1 VWPDYTLLVRTDIFE
16 KNNIPIPATWDELYT
31 ALKKLKE
38 IYPDSIPFSDRFQF
52 NSTLNIAA
60 TGFGTK
66 AGWGFGNG
74 LTYKADK
81 DEFVYT
87 STTPEYKNMLTYFNK
102 LVSEGLLDKESFT
115 QTDDQATQK
124 FVSGKSFVINGNSQT
139 VVLHRTD
146 MNKSL
151 GEGKFSIAKITVPGG
166 PAGQLMSGSRL
177 ENGVMILAKAKE
189 NPNFKAILQF
199 IDWLY
204 YSDEGEEFA
213 KWGVE
218 GVTYTKENGVRKLVD
233 DINYNGLNPKGTK
246 DLRIDYGFSGG
257 VFAYGGT
264 TELLQSMFSDEEKKF
279 QEDMKKTK
287 TVVPAEPPIP
297 YSVED
302 REQAT
307 LLSTPLK
314 DYSDQNT
321 LKFILGER
329 PLSQFDAFVNE
340 LKGQG
345 VNGLRVTAQEVVT
358 YLTEPAGDLESRID
372 RIIAG
377 SPEAEVR
384 GIGVAFIASHDIVLE
399 ASRLGV
405 NLLVT
410 HEGAFYSHQEEQGFA
425 PEDPDHPHSYRPDI
439 ITAGLIEALGWQ
451 DYEHRDLG
459 TASVVRLPQ
468 SRRLSD
474 IAGHVKQKLNLPYLR
489 AVGDPETVCG
499 QIGVAVGYRG
509 GGQHAIPLFEQER
522 LDLMIIGE
530 GPEWETPEYV
540 RDASAQGRAKALLM
554 LGHAASEEPGMKL
567 ISERLA
573 GRFPGLPVHF
583 IPSGSMV
590 EILILHLELEPGTK
604 ISEKEI
610 ADELNV
616 SRTPVREAFMKL
628 AEEELLD
635 IIPQSGTIVSRIN
648 LKHVEEGR
656 FIREK
661 LEKEIVALACDQLDK
676 DARFK
681 IEANIAM
688 QDVCAGQN
696 NFYRLFEL
704 DEEYH
709 QILFDATGKQR
720 TWKMLQQLNI
730 HFNRLRL
737 LRLSKDSNWE
747 NIIRQHKE
755 IYQLIIQ
762 QDKEHAMKV
771 MEQHLRLVV
780 VEQDFLK
787 EKYPHYFI

>member
-1 VWPDYTLLVRTDIFE
+1 MFKRSRKKWGMTLMAAVMSLSVAACSNNLGGSGGEAKDQSKGAMENYGVNVSFKATEPFNLPILFSDQPAYPYKKDWMLFQEITKRTGVTLQPTIVPMSDYSQKRSLLISSGDAPLIIPKTYPGEEASFVSSGAILPVSDYIDMMPNFKDKVEKWGMEKELDGLRQEDGKYYVLPGLHEEVWPDYTLLVRTDIFE

-345 VNGLRVTAQEVVT
+345 
-358 YLTEPAGDLESRID
+358 
-372 RIIAG
+372 
-377 SPEAEVR
+377 
-384 GIGVAFIASHDIVLE
+384 
-399 ASRLGV
+399 
-405 NLLVT
+405 
-410 HEGAFYSHQEEQGFA
+410 
-425 PEDPDHPHSYRPDI
+425 
-439 ITAGLIEALGWQ
+439 
-451 DYEHRDLG
+451 
-459 TASVVRLPQ
+459 
-468 SRRLSD
+468 
-474 IAGHVKQKLNLPYLR
+474 
-489 AVGDPETVCG
+489 
-499 QIGVAVGYRG
+499 
-509 GGQHAIPLFEQER
+509 
-522 LDLMIIGE
+522 LDN
-530 GPEWETPEYV
+530 YV
-540 RDASAQGRAKALLM
+540 
-554 LGHAASEEPGMKL
+554 
-567 ISERLA
+567 
-573 GRFPGLPVHF
+573 
-583 IPSGSMV
+583 
-590 EILILHLELEPGTK
+590 
-604 ISEKEI
+604 
-610 ADELNV
+610 
-616 SRTPVREAFMKL
+616 KL
-628 AEEELLD
+628 ANK
-635 IIPQSGTIVSRIN
+635 TY
-648 LKHVEEGR
+648 K
-656 FIREK
+656 
-661 LEKEIVALACDQLDK
+661 A
-676 DARFK
+676 
-681 IEANIAM
+681 
-688 QDVCAGQN
+688 
-696 NFYRLFEL
+696 Y
-704 DEEYH
+704 
-709 QILFDATGKQR
+709 
-720 TWKMLQQLNI
+720 
-730 HFNRLRL
+730 
-737 LRLSKDSNWE
+737 
-747 NIIRQHKE
+747 
-755 IYQLIIQ
+755 
-762 QDKEHAMKV
+762 
-771 MEQHLRLVV
+771 
-780 VEQDFLK
+780 K
-787 EKYPHYFI
+787 EKK

>member
-1 VWPDYTLLVRTDIFE
+1 MFKRSRKKWGMTLMAAVMSLSVAACSNNLGGSGGEAKDQSKGAMENYGVNVSFKATEPFNLPILFSDQPAYPYKKDWMLFQEITKRTGVTLQPTIVPMSDYSQKRSLLISSGDAPLVIPKTYPGEEASFVSSGAILPVSDYIDMMPNFKDKVEKWGMEKELDGLRQEDGKYYVLPGLHEEVWPDYTLLVRTDIFE

-218 GVTYTKENGVRKLVD
+218 GVTYTKENGVRNLVD

-329 PLSQFDAFVNE
+329 PLSQFDAFVTE

-345 VNGLRVTAQEVVT
+345 
-358 YLTEPAGDLESRID
+358 
-372 RIIAG
+372 
-377 SPEAEVR
+377 
-384 GIGVAFIASHDIVLE
+384 
-399 ASRLGV
+399 
-405 NLLVT
+405 
-410 HEGAFYSHQEEQGFA
+410 
-425 PEDPDHPHSYRPDI
+425 
-439 ITAGLIEALGWQ
+439 
-451 DYEHRDLG
+451 
-459 TASVVRLPQ
+459 
-468 SRRLSD
+468 
-474 IAGHVKQKLNLPYLR
+474 
-489 AVGDPETVCG
+489 
-499 QIGVAVGYRG
+499 
-509 GGQHAIPLFEQER
+509 
-522 LDLMIIGE
+522 LDN
-530 GPEWETPEYV
+530 YV
-540 RDASAQGRAKALLM
+540 
-554 LGHAASEEPGMKL
+554 
-567 ISERLA
+567 
-573 GRFPGLPVHF
+573 
-583 IPSGSMV
+583 
-590 EILILHLELEPGTK
+590 
-604 ISEKEI
+604 
-610 ADELNV
+610 
-616 SRTPVREAFMKL
+616 KL
-628 AEEELLD
+628 ANK
-635 IIPQSGTIVSRIN
+635 TY
-648 LKHVEEGR
+648 K
-656 FIREK
+656 
-661 LEKEIVALACDQLDK
+661 A
-676 DARFK
+676 
-681 IEANIAM
+681 
-688 QDVCAGQN
+688 
-696 NFYRLFEL
+696 Y
-704 DEEYH
+704 
-709 QILFDATGKQR
+709 
-720 TWKMLQQLNI
+720 
-730 HFNRLRL
+730 
-737 LRLSKDSNWE
+737 
-747 NIIRQHKE
+747 
-755 IYQLIIQ
+755 
-762 QDKEHAMKV
+762 
-771 MEQHLRLVV
+771 
-780 VEQDFLK
+780 K
-787 EKYPHYFI
+787 EKK

>member
-1 VWPDYTLLVRTDIFE
+1 MFKRSRKKWGMTLMAAVMSLSVAACSNNLGSSGGEAKDQSKGAMENYGVNVSFKATEPFNLPILFSDQPAYPYKKDWMLFKEITKRTGVTLQPTIVPMSDYSQKRSLLISSGDAPLVIPKTYPGEEASFVSSGAILPVSDYIDMMPNFKDKIEKWGMEKELDGLRQEDGKYYVLPGLHEEVWPDYTLLVRTDIFE

-345 VNGLRVTAQEVVT
+345 
-358 YLTEPAGDLESRID
+358 
-372 RIIAG
+372 
-377 SPEAEVR
+377 
-384 GIGVAFIASHDIVLE
+384 
-399 ASRLGV
+399 
-405 NLLVT
+405 
-410 HEGAFYSHQEEQGFA
+410 
-425 PEDPDHPHSYRPDI
+425 
-439 ITAGLIEALGWQ
+439 
-451 DYEHRDLG
+451 
-459 TASVVRLPQ
+459 
-468 SRRLSD
+468 
-474 IAGHVKQKLNLPYLR
+474 
-489 AVGDPETVCG
+489 
-499 QIGVAVGYRG
+499 
-509 GGQHAIPLFEQER
+509 
-522 LDLMIIGE
+522 LDN
-530 GPEWETPEYV
+530 YV
-540 RDASAQGRAKALLM
+540 
-554 LGHAASEEPGMKL
+554 
-567 ISERLA
+567 
-573 GRFPGLPVHF
+573 
-583 IPSGSMV
+583 
-590 EILILHLELEPGTK
+590 
-604 ISEKEI
+604 
-610 ADELNV
+610 
-616 SRTPVREAFMKL
+616 KL
-628 AEEELLD
+628 ANK
-635 IIPQSGTIVSRIN
+635 TY
-648 LKHVEEGR
+648 K
-656 FIREK
+656 
-661 LEKEIVALACDQLDK
+661 A
-676 DARFK
+676 
-681 IEANIAM
+681 
-688 QDVCAGQN
+688 
-696 NFYRLFEL
+696 Y
-704 DEEYH
+704 
-709 QILFDATGKQR
+709 
-720 TWKMLQQLNI
+720 
-730 HFNRLRL
+730 
-737 LRLSKDSNWE
+737 
-747 NIIRQHKE
+747 
-755 IYQLIIQ
+755 
-762 QDKEHAMKV
+762 
-771 MEQHLRLVV
+771 
-780 VEQDFLK
+780 K
-787 EKYPHYFI
+787 EKK

>member
-1 VWPDYTLLVRTDIFE
+1 MFKRSRKKWGMTLMAAVMSLSVAACSNNLGSSGGEAKDQSKGAMENYGVNVSFKATEPFNLPILFSDQPAYPYKKDWMLFQEITKRTGVTLQPTIVPMSDYSQKRSLLISSGDAPLVIPKTYPGEEASFVSSGAILPVSDYIDMMPNFKDKVEKWGMEKELDGLRQEDGKYYVLPGLHEEVWPDYTLLVRTDIFE

-60 TGFGTK
+60 TGFATK

-345 VNGLRVTAQEVVT
+345 
-358 YLTEPAGDLESRID
+358 
-372 RIIAG
+372 
-377 SPEAEVR
+377 
-384 GIGVAFIASHDIVLE
+384 
-399 ASRLGV
+399 
-405 NLLVT
+405 
-410 HEGAFYSHQEEQGFA
+410 
-425 PEDPDHPHSYRPDI
+425 
-439 ITAGLIEALGWQ
+439 
-451 DYEHRDLG
+451 
-459 TASVVRLPQ
+459 
-468 SRRLSD
+468 
-474 IAGHVKQKLNLPYLR
+474 
-489 AVGDPETVCG
+489 
-499 QIGVAVGYRG
+499 
-509 GGQHAIPLFEQER
+509 
-522 LDLMIIGE
+522 LDN
-530 GPEWETPEYV
+530 YV
-540 RDASAQGRAKALLM
+540 
-554 LGHAASEEPGMKL
+554 
-567 ISERLA
+567 
-573 GRFPGLPVHF
+573 
-583 IPSGSMV
+583 
-590 EILILHLELEPGTK
+590 
-604 ISEKEI
+604 
-610 ADELNV
+610 
-616 SRTPVREAFMKL
+616 KL
-628 AEEELLD
+628 ANK
-635 IIPQSGTIVSRIN
+635 TY
-648 LKHVEEGR
+648 K
-656 FIREK
+656 
-661 LEKEIVALACDQLDK
+661 A
-676 DARFK
+676 
-681 IEANIAM
+681 
-688 QDVCAGQN
+688 
-696 NFYRLFEL
+696 Y
-704 DEEYH
+704 
-709 QILFDATGKQR
+709 
-720 TWKMLQQLNI
+720 
-730 HFNRLRL
+730 
-737 LRLSKDSNWE
+737 
-747 NIIRQHKE
+747 
-755 IYQLIIQ
+755 
-762 QDKEHAMKV
+762 
-771 MEQHLRLVV
+771 
-780 VEQDFLK
+780 K
-787 EKYPHYFI
+787 EKK

>member
-1 VWPDYTLLVRTDIFE
+1 MFKRSRKKWGMTLMAAVMSLSVAACSNNLGGSGGEAKGQSKGAMENYGVNVSFKATEPFNLPILFSDQPAYPYKKDWMLFQEITKRTGVTLQPTIVPMSDYSQKRSLLISSGDAPLVIPKTYPGEEASFVSSGAILPVSDYIDMMPNFKDKVEKWGMEKELDGLRQEDGKYYVLPGLHEEVWPDYTLLVRTDIFE

-345 VNGLRVTAQEVVT
+345 
-358 YLTEPAGDLESRID
+358 
-372 RIIAG
+372 
-377 SPEAEVR
+377 
-384 GIGVAFIASHDIVLE
+384 
-399 ASRLGV
+399 
-405 NLLVT
+405 
-410 HEGAFYSHQEEQGFA
+410 
-425 PEDPDHPHSYRPDI
+425 
-439 ITAGLIEALGWQ
+439 
-451 DYEHRDLG
+451 
-459 TASVVRLPQ
+459 
-468 SRRLSD
+468 
-474 IAGHVKQKLNLPYLR
+474 
-489 AVGDPETVCG
+489 
-499 QIGVAVGYRG
+499 
-509 GGQHAIPLFEQER
+509 
-522 LDLMIIGE
+522 LDN
-530 GPEWETPEYV
+530 YV
-540 RDASAQGRAKALLM
+540 
-554 LGHAASEEPGMKL
+554 
-567 ISERLA
+567 
-573 GRFPGLPVHF
+573 
-583 IPSGSMV
+583 
-590 EILILHLELEPGTK
+590 
-604 ISEKEI
+604 
-610 ADELNV
+610 
-616 SRTPVREAFMKL
+616 KL
-628 AEEELLD
+628 ANK
-635 IIPQSGTIVSRIN
+635 TY
-648 LKHVEEGR
+648 K
-656 FIREK
+656 
-661 LEKEIVALACDQLDK
+661 A
-676 DARFK
+676 
-681 IEANIAM
+681 
-688 QDVCAGQN
+688 
-696 NFYRLFEL
+696 Y
-704 DEEYH
+704 
-709 QILFDATGKQR
+709 
-720 TWKMLQQLNI
+720 
-730 HFNRLRL
+730 
-737 LRLSKDSNWE
+737 
-747 NIIRQHKE
+747 
-755 IYQLIIQ
+755 
-762 QDKEHAMKV
+762 
-771 MEQHLRLVV
+771 
-780 VEQDFLK
+780 K
-787 EKYPHYFI
+787 EKK